1 MWNPI
6 SRPFPLSFPPHSLPI
21 SHTHFHPLN
30 PLGNL
35 GGLEAFPVG
44 VESGREP
51 KPPSI
56 LEHSEPGR
64 THSVATSKMEKPN
77 YLRINLKK
85 CDDFWG
91 LISILYRHRSRM
103 SVIWTCSNTEHGTGN
118 SLKLHSVGRWRFEGL
133 KATFVTSLNL
143 VFNQQ
148 QLQCQVM
155 VSYDWNSLVFG

>member
-85 CDDFWG
+85 MRWFLRTYFNIVQTQKQNVCH
-91 LISILYRHRSRM
+91 LNL
-103 SVIWTCSNTEHGTGN
+103 HGTGN